1 MALNE
6 TTVESVERYRDVFL
20 ATRIDAAL
28 KGTSLIYEGEHRI
41 EFLGFQAHK
50 SQGKD
55 KDSRDLNNH
64 YRLYWRLQPQDG
76 QAQDFKHFYVH
87 HFALS
92 NLAQGINKIAAF
104 NPYAAKMIERFIKD
118 NMKAFKRFCMK
129 QISRMAAACSAIGR
143 GTAGSITPPESGR
156 SKRKKSLYVRQ
167 SGEDYKSEVDDD
179 DV

>member
-1 MALNE
+1 MSLNE
-6 TTVESVERYRDVFL
+6 TTVESVERYRDVFM
-20 ATRIDAAL
+20 ATRIDAVL

-41 EFLGFQAHK
+41 EFLGFQTHK
-50 SQGKD
+50 SQGRD
-55 KDSRDLNNH
+55 NRDLNNH

-87 HFALS
+87 HFTLS

-129 QISRMAAACSAIGR
+129 QVSRMASVCSALGW
-143 GTAGSITPPESGR
+143 GTNGSITPPEGERR
-156 SKRKKSLYVRQ
+156 SKKKKSLYARQ

>member
-6 TTVESVERYRDVFL
+6 TTVESVERYRDVFM
-20 ATRIDAAL
+20 ATRIDAVL
-28 KGTSLIYEGEHRI
+28 KGTSLRI
-41 EFLGFQAHK
+41 EFLGFQTHK

-55 KDSRDLNNH
+55 NRDLNNH

-129 QISRMAAACSAIGR
+129 QVSRMASVCSALGR